1 MSTLTLDRVA
11 ESAVSVDE
19 RPSSEKGRSPRR
31 IGVLA
36 AAVVAVAAAG
46 VITVAAVGADDS
58 SSDVP
63 VADAGFD
70 MLAQDPQ
77 VVAWPSAVESLN
89 DLDLFAQEPQVV
101 TWPSSV
107 EAWQQL
113 DLFAQAP
120 APSAWP
126 SGNLILGS

>member
-1 MSTLTLDRVA
+1 MSTLTLEPVA
-11 ESAVSVDE
+11 ESDVVVDE
-19 RPSSEKGRSPRR
+19 RPASEKGRRPRR
-31 IGVLA
+31 IGVL

-63 VADAGFD
+63 ATDAGIDLF
-70 MLAQDPQ
+70 AQDPQ
-77 VVAWPSAVESLN
+77 VVAWPSAAESLN
-89 DLDLFAQEPQVV
+89 DVDLFAQELQVV

-113 DLFAQAP
+113 DLFAQTP